1 MRRRSRLLTRY
12 FDPDPRRYRSYEL
25 DGFYDP
31 DPDPFPFT
39 LIITTLALCGLIGGT
54 SIAIQRPAFFD
65 HLLMIFKPDLKEL
78 AEKELKQTR
87 EFWRIVLIIVLV
99 LALIAGIMIWYRY
112 NERMKRK
119 KETGALINAP

>member
-1 MRRRSRLLTRY
+1 MKRPRRYLDRLRRY
-12 FDPDPRRYRSYEL
+12 YDPDPRRYHRPY
-25 DGFYDP
+25 YDP

-39 LIITTLALCGLIGGT
+39 IIITTLVLCGLVGGT

-65 HLLMIFKPDLKEL
+65 HLLMIFKPDLKDL
-78 AEKELKQTR
+78 AEKELQQTR

-112 NERMKRK
+112 REKMKRK
-119 KETGALINAP
+119 KEIEGSIIAP